1 MDFTTTE
8 AADDLGGLARTITE
22 SVCTAEHQRKLDGL
36 ERGAAPARGGRF
48 DRDLWGKLIEAD
60 ILSTAAPESLGGGG
74 FGVLEQVAVLV
85 ALGRQLAA
93 VPYLESVVLGAGALA
108 KFGSES
114 LQQEWAAP
122 AINGEKI
129 LAVALDGEMGQGPV
143 RATASGAPEAA
154 TSGASGGFRLTGSRT
169 QIAYGPVAD
178 AFLVPAETDSGTKVF
193 LIAAD
198 DPGVTVSAL
207 DTTGRGS
214 VGHLDLRGV
223 EADRVVGGDDVVAWL
238 TTHGDLGRSAYQLG
252 VLERA
257 LELTSEYARERE
269 QFDRPIG
276 SFQAVSSRLAD
287 AYIDVKGLRLTVTQ
301 AAWRLS
307 EDLPADVEV
316 GTAAFWAADAGHRV
330 AHTTVHVHGGVGIDL
345 DHPVHRY
352 FLAAKQTEFA
362 VGSATGQLLRIGREL
377 ADTPA

>member
-1 MDFTTTE
+1 MDFSTTE
-8 AADDLGGLARTITE
+8 ASNDLGGLARTITD
-22 SVCTAEHQRKLDGL
+22 SVCTAEHHRELDSL
-36 ERGAAPARGGRF
+36 EQRF
-48 DRDLWGKLIEAD
+48 DRDLWAKLIEAD

-129 LAVALDGEMGQGPV
+129 IAVALDGEMGEGPV
-143 RATASGAPEAA
+143 QARAFGAGEAT
-154 TSGASGGFRLTGSRT
+154 TSGAIEAFRLTGSRT
-169 QIAYGPVAD
+169 QVSYGPVAD
-178 AFLVPAETDSGTKVF
+178 AFLVPAETDSGTEVF
-193 LIAAD
+193 LISQEDA
-198 DPGVTVSAL
+198 GVTVTPL
-207 DTTGRGS
+207 DTTGHGS
-214 VGHLDLRGV
+214 VAHLELQGV
-223 EADRVVGGDDVVAWL
+223 EAARVVGDDQGDAVLAWL
-238 TTHGDLGRSAYQLG
+238 VNHGTLGRSAYQLG

-257 LELTSEYARERE
+257 LELTSTYARERE

-287 AYIDVKGLRLTVTQ
+287 GYIDVKALRLTLTQ

-316 GTAAFWAADAGHRV
+316 STAAFWAADAGHRV
-330 AHTTVHVHGGVGIDL
+330 AHTTVHVHGGVGIDT